1 MGRTVPF
8 AFCILIASAVSSSW
22 LGRGRI
28 LRWPTA
34 TIVIRLASQIF
45 LNRAATSMAVTGSSR
60 YFASQFGNNQF
71 PTAYSNGIRGYLSVA
86 DVSMRDFFCNDFV
99 NNQNLPGF
107 NNPKCDFLLNGLV
120 MTTWQ
125 NDNFAQIAFVEGA
138 VPWPPANFNSST
150 PKTCD

>member
-1 MGRTVPF
+1 MAWSG
-8 AFCILIASAVSSSW
+8 AD
-22 LGRGRI
+22 
-28 LRWPTA
+28 
-34 TIVIRLASQIF
+34 LALAHGNHCDPAGEPDLPEPGCNI
-45 LNRAATSMAVTGSSR
+45 NGVTGSSR